1 MALLGA
7 LQDFCCPRFFSSA
20 LYQGGGE
27 KGKVGRRLLKSS
39 HVCSFT
45 STAFHPYNHDYLWPV
60 PSASGEGRL
69 DPGCTRPIDT
79 SYSFF
84 HQTGQNIT
92 LTCPK
97 ECSNDGTWWYHT
109 HDHGALIAVQRG
121 PQLELPFITPPEASV
136 VGYFCCACADK
147 YPTKDSCCFGV
158 GCKSCLLSYLC

>member
-1 MALLGA
+1 M
-7 LQDFCCPRFFSSA
+7 
-20 LYQGGGE
+20 YQGGGE
-27 KGKVGRRLLKSS
+27 KGKVGRRLLKSN
-39 HVCSFT
+39 HVCSFS
-45 STAFHPYNHDYLWPV
+45 STAFRPYNHHHHDYLWPV
-60 PSASGEGRL
+60 PSASGEGGL

-97 ECSNDGTWWYHT
+97 ECSNDSTWWYHT
-109 HDHGALIAVQRG
+109 HDPDDTLIVVQRG
-121 PQLELPFITPPEASV
+121 PQLELPFITPPEPSV

-147 YPTKDSCCFGV
+147 YPSCCFGV